1 MATLVNELKTPYRV
15 ARSAL
20 LAADTTRTMVAA
32 PSAGVQIRVFKIWYS
47 SVTSAAQ
54 AVTVAAGATTL
65 LRLGASVAS
74 GQTPSTGWLENGVLM
89 PAATALIA
97 TPAAA
102 GPAGDFF
109 VTYTLE

>member
-1 MATLVNELKTPYRV
+1 MPVVNELQTSYISVRV
-15 ARSAL
+15 AL
-20 LAADTTRTMVAA
+20 LAADTTRTLIAA
-32 PSAGVQIRVFKIWYS
+32 PPAGVRIRIFKITYV

-54 AVTVAAGATTL
+54 AVVVAAGATTVL
-65 LRLGASVAS
+65 NLGASIAAGRV
-74 GQTPSTGWLENGVLM
+74 PDTGWLEGGMLM

-109 VTYTLE
+109 VTYMTE